1 MNGVRPGSLRIA
13 AMQTLVGPLV
23 DIARS
28 LVGGV
33 TLAEGDQ
40 VPSEAVVRLL
50 DKLEHE
56 SVGSLAAPSLPS
68 GT

>member
-1 MNGVRPGSLRIA
+1 
-13 AMQTLVGPLV
+13 MQTLVGPLV